1 MCLEQ
6 SWFTCFH
13 FYFYSISAQQHSVL
27 QVLAAVPLP
36 AQSLLPHLLS
46 ATRPLPKASTSWELE
61 YQPQA
66 QCILNFKKSSSWL
79 LNAAYHRQ
87 VYTYP
92 AFAPFLK
99 YSLCKE
105 RGSQEKCIFGLMYC
119 TRLYIE
125 CWTLTHQSFPTLAWA
140 QAQPHSFIQSC
151 LLSIILT
158 KCRQALTQHFLL
170 TLSTFAA
177 ALPQTTEH
185 NLQG

>member
-1 MCLEQ
+1 MLPLLLLLHL
-6 SWFTCFH
+6 S
-13 FYFYSISAQQHSVL
+13 SAALSATGL
-27 QVLAAVPLP
+27 SSSPSAST
-36 AQSLLPHLLS
+36 QSLLPHLLS

-151 LLSIILT
+151 LLSITLP